1 MLTGPKA
8 GVLWRRTATFSRIC
22 ESDRLDRSATG
33 AFESSPERVRR
44 AGGHS
49 RNLDAGSRFRNPQ
62 SPAIFLYS
70 RTAGRSRA
78 HVARESVGDAA
89 ARDRSTLLVFAH
101 PRCPCSRATIG
112 ELARIMAVDQGRVSA
127 TVFFYAPSTE
137 APDWDRTDL
146 WRDASGIPGVRAA
159 EDRDGSA
166 ARRFGAFTS
175 GKRCYSAPMGGW
187 FSTAGSRPRVDMRA
201 IAQVGM
207 QF

>member
-1 MLTGPKA
+1 MGKASCIILASRPGPDCGPGGPHYPGKRVTKA

-78 HVARESVGDAA
+78 HVARESVGDAG
-89 ARDRSTLLVFAH
+89 ARPLYPAGICAPTVPLFPCDHWRTGADHGCRSGPRLGDCILLRTLHGGAGL
-101 PRCPCSRATIG
+101 G
-112 ELARIMAVDQGRVSA
+112 
-127 TVFFYAPSTE
+127 
-137 APDWDRTDL
+137 PD
-146 WRDASGIPGVRAA
+146 GPV
-159 EDRDGSA
+159 
-166 ARRFGAFTS
+166 ARRIGYTGCAN
-175 GKRCYSAPMGGW
+175 R
-187 FSTAGSRPRVDMRA
+187 
-201 IAQVGM
+201 
-207 QF
+207 